1 MVNTRNPILNP
12 DHAFNLTAWLNHIN
26 QDRATS
32 EAQTITAACLLAQK
46 IHEGQTLSSEQP
58 YLVHLVT
65 VADLLAELGMD
76 TDVLVAAILHEI
88 TEKKQV
94 TLDEIRKQFGST
106 VANLIDG
113 VNKMKYI
120 EALNDYTDKGEEQES
135 QIENLRKMLLA
146 MAEDVRVVLI
156 KLADRLDNMRTLRNH
171 NSVTQKRMAQETLDL
186 FAPLANRLGIWQIK
200 WELEDLSLRYLEPES
215 YQQLAKLLA
224 ERRISREDYIEQVIQ
239 RLKDALNLA
248 GIKAEVSGR
257 PKHLYS
263 IWRKMQRKG
272 LDFDKIFDV
281 RAVRVL
287 VKTESE
293 CYMALG
299 IIHNKWQPIHGE
311 FDDYIAKPKN
321 NNYQSLHTAVL
332 GPEQKIFE
340 VQIRTQEMHHHAEL
354 GVASHWRYK
363 EGGGQHD
370 SGFEQKIAWL
380 RKILQLKDEENNPGE
395 LIDRFKSEIFEDLVY
410 VLSPQGK
417 VIELPQGATPLDFAY
432 YIHTQLGHCCRG
444 AKVNQRLVP
453 LTYALKSGD
462 QIEILTA
469 KEEKPSRD
477 WLVPHTGYL
486 KTSRARTKVRLW
498 FKKQNSQQQL
508 TDGRVLLERELHRLN
523 IKEYNLE
530 KLAAQLNFNTVE
542 DLFISL
548 GRGDTALGQ
557 IANAFHDQVFAA
569 PKLSIAAHPSPH
581 AQGGIHIKG
590 VGNLL
595 TQMAGCCKPTLSNS
609 IVGYISKGR
618 GVVVHRRDC
627 ANALRWQD
635 EGNERLI
642 EVEWSKV
649 TQEPILYPVD
659 IQVQA
664 YDRTGLLQDICS
676 MVAGEKI
683 NIIATNTLT
692 NKSDNSANLTFT
704 LEVNNLDQLSRALAK
719 IDRLPNV
726 TKVWRKN

>member
-32 EAQTITAACLLAQK
+32 EAQTITAACQLAQK
-46 IHEGQTLSSEQP
+46 IHEGQTLSSAQP

-65 VADLLAELGMD
+65 VADLLADLGMD

-94 TLDEIRKQFGST
+94 TLDKIRKQFGST

-120 EALNDYTDKGEEQES
+120 EALNDYTDKGEEQEG

-156 KLADRLDNMRTLRNH
+156 KLADRLDNMRTLRDH

-215 YQQLAKLLA
+215 YQLLAKLLA

-239 RLKDALNLA
+239 RLKDALTLA

-340 VQIRTQEMHHHAEL
+340 VQIRTHEMHHHAEL

-363 EGGGQHD
+363 EGGGPQD
-370 SGFEQKIAWL
+370 SSFEQKIAWL

-462 QIEILTA
+462 QIEILSA

-508 TDGRVLLERELHRLN
+508 ADGRALLERELHRLN

-530 KLAAQLNFNTVE
+530 KLATQLNFNTVE

-548 GRGDTALGQ
+548 GRGDTALSQ
-557 IANAFHDQVFAA
+557 IANTFHDQVFSV
-569 PKLSIAAHPSPH
+569 PKLPISTRPLPH
-581 AQGGIHIKG
+581 AQGGIYIKG

-676 MVAGEKI
+676 IVAGEKI

-719 IDRLPNV
+719 IDHLPNV
-726 TKVWRKN
+726 MKVWRKN